1 MNSVDAKENIKRE
14 IQVEIP
20 ADIVTRQTDTLV
32 QKYQKMARLPGFR
45 RGHVPA
51 SIIRQRFA
59 EDLKSE
65 VVEALVPKYFVEEA
79 EKQGLKPVSQPRISD
94 LHIHEG
100 EPLRFTAAFEVL
112 PELNVTGYKELRA
125 ERKDTTVSDEEAE
138 QALSDLREQQ
148 ASFTPV
154 EGRPLQ
160 DGDYAQASVNGVPKE
175 EGGKP
180 VHMDDVLIQIGGT
193 NTVREFSENLRGVN
207 ADQSKS
213 FEVNYPEDFSDERLR
228 GKTLTYTV
236 NVKAIKQKNLPENND
251 EFAKSVGDFA
261 TLDDLRKKIREQL
274 EAEKKRTSEREAK
287 DKLLEELVDRH
298 QFEVPEALIENQ
310 IDIRLD
316 RGLRALAAQGMRTED
331 MKKLD
336 VGRLRAGQRE
346 LALREVKSSLLLEKI
361 AELEHIEVSDEELN
375 REIDAIAT
383 QAKQSPEAIRARLT
397 RDGADARIR
406 ARLRSEK
413 TLDFLYQQSA

>member
-1 MNSVDAKENIKRE
+1 LSSADTKENIKRE

-32 QKYQKMARLPGFR
+32 QKYQKLARLPGFR

-100 EPLRFTAAFEVL
+100 EPLRFKAAFEVL
-112 PELNVTGYKELRA
+112 PELDVEGYKELRA
-125 ERKDTTVSDEEAE
+125 ERKDSSVSDEEVE
-138 QALSDLREQQ
+138 QAFSDLREQQ
-148 ASFTPV
+148 ASFNPV

-180 VHMDDVLIQIGGT
+180 IHMDDVLIQIGGA

-207 ADQSKS
+207 AGESKS
-213 FEVNYPEDFSDERLR
+213 FEVTYPEDFSDERLR
-228 GKTLTYTV
+228 GKALTYTV
-236 NVKAIKQKNLPENND
+236 NVKAIKQKNLPESND

-261 TLDDLRKKIREQL
+261 NLEDLRKKIREQM
-274 EAEKKRTSEREAK
+274 ESEKKRTSEREAK
-287 DKLLEELVDRH
+287 DKLLDELVNRH
-298 QFEVPEALIENQ
+298 ELEVPEALIENQ

-361 AELEHIEVSDEELN
+361 AELEKIEVSDEELN

-406 ARLRSEK
+406 SRLRNEK